1 MNEKDLIYVSEALLA
16 SAFYY
21 GFAGGFVG
29 CAFAFLIRFIY
40 KSLFRFKSR

>member
-1 MNEKDLIYVSEALLA
+1 MNENDLIYVTEALLA

-29 CAFAFLIRFIY
+29 CAFAFLMRFVY
-40 KSLFRFKSR
+40 KLLRRRI